1 MNINKKL
8 NEYKSILDFNNEYYK
23 KDFKS
28 NLKFI
33 EGAVF
38 RLRKEKMNE
47 EEIVAFLQDAINIHK
62 EIYSN

>member
-38 RLRKEKMNE
+38 RLRK
-47 EEIVAFLQDAINIHK
+47 DG
-62 EIYSN
+62 